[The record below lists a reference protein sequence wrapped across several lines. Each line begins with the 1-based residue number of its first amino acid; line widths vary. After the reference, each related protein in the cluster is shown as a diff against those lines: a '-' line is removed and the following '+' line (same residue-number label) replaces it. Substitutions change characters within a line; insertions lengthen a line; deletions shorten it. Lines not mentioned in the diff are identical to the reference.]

1 MRTFWSFHA
10 SAGDAADAPA
20 LPAELRIDGEIADD
34 DDAWWYED
42 GKVTCPDA
50 FRAALEAVDGDLTV
64 AINSPGGDV
73 IAASC
78 IYAMLREFA
87 GRGHRVTTRID
98 GWAASAASVIAVAGD
113 EVQMAPT
120 AYMMIHDPWTL
131 AMGNAEDMRACS
143 AMLDEIAD
151 GIVEAYRIKTGMSRA
166 HIRELM
172 RAETW
177 MSARK
182 AVKLGF
188 ADTILY
194 QHESM
199 ADDDG
204 EAMQARAALEKVVA
218 RVRARAERRTGDT
231 GAAHTTVPLCNIE
244 TDDTITHMRLR
255 LMLLAAI

>member
-1 MRTFWSFHA
+1 M
-10 SAGDAADAPA
+10 
-20 LPAELRIDGEIADD
+20 
-34 DDAWWYED
+34 
-42 GKVTCPDA
+42 
-50 FRAALEAVDGDLTV
+50 
-64 AINSPGGDV
+64 
-73 IAASC
+73 
-78 IYAMLREFA
+78 
-87 GRGHRVTTRID
+87 
-98 GWAASAASVIAVAGD
+98 AGD

-194 QHESM
+194 QQQSE

-218 RVRARAERRTGDT
+218 RVRARTERRTCNAGAEHAAAPRCDT
-231 GAAHTTVPLCNIE
+231 K
-244 TDDTITHMRLR
+244 TDNTITDMRLR
-255 LMLLAAI
+255 LMLLATI